1 MSSTKEDL
9 LFLQHAIF
17 GNQIQ
22 SDDQN
27 MALIKYTYESIPD
40 KYKNPLNLST
50 LKQAILD
57 ETQAEFTSIFLSDL
71 EVKSLQESESK
82 LLAKQNPKTGKVTF
96 TILDKDTLHQIKQF
110 KEQNKGLPIDYSVP
124 DNASVSDLIQLL
136 EPLVPTKIKSDLKN
150 NKAAQCLFVAPI
162 YFGGNLV

>member
-57 ETQAEFTSIFLSDL
+57 ETQAEFTFRVEFPYPSRFGQFCMLSI
-71 EVKSLQESESK
+71 
-82 LLAKQNPKTGKVTF
+82 PKVG
-96 TILDKDTLHQIKQF
+96 
-110 KEQNKGLPIDYSVP
+110 E
-124 DNASVSDLIQLL
+124 
-136 EPLVPTKIKSDLKN
+136 
-150 NKAAQCLFVAPI
+150 APEA
-162 YFGGNLV
+162 YAW